1 MKKVLILCVNGFIG
15 HHLSGGGVAA
25 GSLGLPDLG
34 ISNLDDVLTDV
45 RRITD
50 VCDLPLLVD
59 VDTGFGASAFNV
71 ARTVKSM
78 IKFGAAAMHIEDQV
92 GAKRCGHRPG
102 KEIVSKQEMVDT
114 QYAVQARRALLEIFQ
129 REKEW
134 RRAID
139 AAEGLQD
146 SGAGARQKE
155 IAQFYCELA
164 QDALVHMEPDD
175 ARQLLDKA
183 LRRRIGVTTTPDG
196 GLIDGWFIKGGSGA
210 VSELTVNGDKA
221 TEREIITG
229 LGKPVGLAV
238 VGDQLFVNDQNTGNI
253 LSYSLSQVR
262 KQAATLAQ
270 GKLLATFTTLD
281 GIDLMTAAADGSLFF
296 GGSGGR
302 LFRINAKGET
312 SVLASGWP
320 KMMGVA
326 YDEANR
332 RLFVAVAA
340 ADASSQASV
349 RIVPVN

>member
-1 MKKVLILCVNGFIG
+1 MNLNFGTGCHRITSGVRRMLLLGTTSALLALSLSACGGSDDNIDRGPTTISLNAKLNGVFWDQSESRLYLTDDNANNIRAWDGDKSFAAFAALTSAPTSGATLGQLTRTSDGTFYTTRFGFGTDGAVIAVDKAGKAVN
-15 HHLSGGGVAA
+15 LSG
-25 GSLGLPDLG
+25 
-34 ISNLDDVLTDV
+34 TD
-45 RRITD
+45 
-50 VCDLPLLVD
+50 
-59 VDTGFGASAFNV
+59 
-71 ARTVKSM
+71 
-78 IKFGAAAMHIEDQV
+78 
-92 GAKRCGHRPG
+92 
-102 KEIVSKQEMVDT
+102 
-114 QYAVQARRALLEIFQ
+114 
-129 REKEW
+129 
-134 RRAID
+134 
-139 AAEGLQD
+139 
-146 SGAGARQKE
+146 
-155 IAQFYCELA
+155 
-164 QDALVHMEPDD
+164 
-175 ARQLLDKA
+175 A

-281 GIDLMTAAADGSLFF
+281 GIDLMTGAADGSLFF

-326 YDEANR
+326 YDEVNR